1 MFELLVQQHNGNVD
15 DVVGRVDT
23 ELCVFITK
31 LFASTKKD
39 TTKKEVF
46 MLQHHWIIILRK
58 AATC

>member
-31 LFASTKKD
+31 LFASTKKED
-39 TTKKEVF
+39 TTKKEMS
-46 MLQHHWIIILRK
+46 MLLW
-58 AATC
+58 